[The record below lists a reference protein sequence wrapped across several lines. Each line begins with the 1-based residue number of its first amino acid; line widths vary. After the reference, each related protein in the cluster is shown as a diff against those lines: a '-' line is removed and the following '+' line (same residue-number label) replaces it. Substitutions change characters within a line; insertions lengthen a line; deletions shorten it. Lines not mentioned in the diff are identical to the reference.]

1 MNQHHL
7 TVEKT
12 ARYFSLSEP
21 KSEVKTIWIILHGYA
36 QHPGYFIR
44 KFEPLDSEDTLVV
57 AAEGMHRF
65 YQEGFS
71 GRVVASWMTKDDREA
86 DIEDNINYLNRLITK
101 LSEKHPDAK
110 IKVLAFSQGGATA
123 CRWAVKSD
131 VQIEQLVLWAAS
143 FPPDLDLGVHGDKLN
158 ELNLLL
164 VMGTRDPFIE
174 EKDIRQVQQ
183 LLDEGGIR
191 YDLKRFDGKHEID
204 RDALTTISLGR

>member
-12 ARYFSLSEP
+12 ARYFSLSDS
-21 KSEVKTIWIILHGYA
+21 KGEVKNIWIILHGYA
-36 QHPGYFIR
+36 QHPGFFIR
-44 KFEPLDSEDTLVV
+44 KFEPLDTEDTLVV

-86 DIEDNINYLNRLITK
+86 DIADNINYLNRLITN
-101 LSEKHPDAK
+101 LSQEHPVAK
-110 IKVLAFSQGGATA
+110 FRVLAFSQGGATA
-123 CRWAVKSD
+123 CRWAVKSK
-131 VQIEQLVLWAAS
+131 VKIEQLVLWAAS
-143 FPPDLDLGVHGDKLN
+143 FPPDLDLGTHGDKLN

-164 VMGTRDPFIE
+164 VMGTQDPFIE

-183 LLDEGGIR
+183 LLDEGGIS
-191 YDLKRFDGKHEID
+191 YSLKRFEGKHEID
-204 RDALTTISLGR
+204 RETLHSLAT